1 MKDITPRILKYVFFA
16 LAVLAGL
23 LIHFVNGNLAALA
36 EMIRPGSALW
46 THLVLLGVE
55 AIALVWFWRG
65 IFRGRRHLLLV
76 DGATPEEEQ
85 AFKDELVRRMR
96 DNPLILEAGIT
107 PEGKGD
113 PTYLDR
119 CLAHLKSKADEE
131 IQQNARRIF
140 LATALSQNGR
150 LDALIVFVCL
160 CRLIWRVSHIYNQ
173 RPHPREIAALYGAV
187 VTTTFLALSLEE
199 LDIATEITVGFGEA
213 FQAMAPAGLTAS
225 IPFAGKALQT
235 FTASTVDG
243 AANCYLA
250 LRAGII
256 TRNAYAYGADR
267 QARPSRAAV
276 FREAG
281 AQLLDMSHVL
291 VDRLAGTLASNLAG
305 VAKFAGAKTVQAG
318 KSLVDSVGR
327 VGLGIAGNKSAA
339 ESDQERELGLSP
351 LVPVTVIPATLPH
364 HPAPTEKTPLGVA
377 GAAVG
382 KGAETT
388 WNLLSRPFRRKAK
401 YRSADDGPNAVVF
414 PPDAICGYSQEDSL
428 EYGDRLP
435 EDLSNRKD

>member
-1 MKDITPRILKYVFFA
+1 MKDITRRILKYVFFA

-23 LIHFVNGNLAALA
+23 LIHFINGNLAALA
-36 EMIRPGSALW
+36 EMLHPGSALW
-46 THLVLLGVE
+46 THLALMAVE
-55 AIALVWFWRG
+55 AVALVWFWRG
-65 IFRGRRHLLLV
+65 LFRGRRHLLLV

-85 AFKDELVRRMR
+85 AFKDELTRRMR
-96 DNPLILEAGIT
+96 DNPHILEAGIT
-107 PEGKGD
+107 PEGKDD
-113 PTYLDR
+113 PVYLER
-119 CLAHLKSKADEE
+119 CLVHLKTKADEE

-160 CRLIWRVSHIYNQ
+160 CRLIWRVSRIYNQ
-173 RPHPREIAALYGAV
+173 QPHPREIAALYGAV
-187 VTTTFLALSLEE
+187 VTTTFLALSFEE
-199 LDIATEITVGFGEA
+199 LDITTEITVGFGEA

-235 FTASTVDG
+235 FTSSTVDG

-256 TRNAYAYGADR
+256 ARNAYAYGADR
-267 QARPSRAAV
+267 QSRPSRAAV

-305 VAKFAGAKTVQAG
+305 VARFAGAKTMQAG

-327 VGLGIAGNKSAA
+327 VGLGIAGHMGTAA
-339 ESDQERELGLSP
+339 EQDREPISP
-351 LVPVTVIPATLPH
+351 GDVASVISGTGPCPDPAGG
-364 HPAPTEKTPLGVA
+364 APFTAA
-377 GAAVG
+377 GAVVG
-382 KGAETT
+382 KGAEAT
-388 WNLLSRPFRRKAK
+388 WNILSRPFRRKE
-401 YRSADDGPNAVVF
+401 RSRPEADGLEAMLLPESVF
-414 PPDAICGYSQEDSL
+414 SQE
-428 EYGDRLP
+428 P
-435 EDLSNRKD
+435 ELSEQHTPGADPQGGPKS